1 RTSID
6 FSDDTELNQGLITHL
21 GVAFNRIKFRSII
34 KNDFLETIKR
44 EYPLAFELAVISSEE
59 IFGLINIKINENE
72 IGYIAVHFGLA
83 LERKRSNLSR
93 DIKRILVVCSSNVAT
108 SILIKKTLLKS
119 LNNHLI
125 KIETIDT
132 QSFKEISHYNFDL
145 ILTTIPL
152 EIQSQKHEPIIKRI
166 KPVISSQDL
175 QEIKKILNNQEVKN
189 EKIQSFFN
197 RNLFFKGLKMKIKNE
212 EVKNEKI
219 QSFFTRNLFFKG
231 LKMKNKNEVL
241 EYVTRKMEHFNYIDK
256 KTKKA
261 IFERESVATT
271 ELGRLIAIP
280 HPLNN
285 NMDTP
290 IVAVCTL
297 EKPILWTEQMV
308 QVILILSITHKDI
321 KVWETI
327 FRRLYEFLY
336 EDFAVN
342 KLITEYDFDDFIE
355 SLK

>member
-1 RTSID
+1 YDIFNTDDLNLEINISEEVNKAFSENNIKLTYDAITRLSNLILIAISRSKYKFNVNYSHSETEDLKNTNEYLAVNHLFNKLAAKITKFINVESEMLYITKHSLVSARLNNNIINENFDVIRIVDKVIKNIKKRTSID

-83 LERKRSNLSR
+83 LERKRYTLSL
-93 DIKRILVVCSSNVAT
+93 DIKRI
-108 SILIKKTLLKS
+108 
-119 LNNHLI
+119 NNHLI

-132 QSFKEISHYNFDL
+132 QSFKEISYYNFDL

-189 EKIQSFFN
+189 EKIQSFF
-197 RNLFFKGLKMKIKNE
+197 
-212 EVKNEKI
+212 
-219 QSFFTRNLFFKG
+219 TRN
-231 LKMKNKNEVL
+231 
-241 EYVTRKMEHFNYIDK
+241 
-256 KTKKA
+256 
-261 IFERESVATT
+261 
-271 ELGRLIAIP
+271 
-280 HPLNN
+280 
-285 NMDTP
+285 
-290 IVAVCTL
+290 
-297 EKPILWTEQMV
+297 
-308 QVILILSITHKDI
+308 
-321 KVWETI
+321 
-327 FRRLYEFLY
+327 
-336 EDFAVN
+336 
-342 KLITEYDFDDFIE
+342 
-355 SLK
+355 

>member
-1 RTSID
+1 
-6 FSDDTELNQGLITHL
+6 
-21 GVAFNRIKFRSII
+21 
-34 KNDFLETIKR
+34 
-44 EYPLAFELAVISSEE
+44 
-59 IFGLINIKINENE
+59 
-72 IGYIAVHFGLA
+72 
-83 LERKRSNLSR
+83 SR
-93 DIKRILVVCSSNVAT
+93 DIKRILVVGSSNVAT

-166 KPVISSQDL
+166 KTVIRSQEIK
-175 QEIKKILNNQEVKN
+175 EIKKILNNQ
-189 EKIQSFFN
+189 
-197 RNLFFKGLKMKIKNE
+197 

-271 ELGRLIAIP
+271 E
-280 HPLNN
+280 
-285 NMDTP
+285 
-290 IVAVCTL
+290 
-297 EKPILWTEQMV
+297 
-308 QVILILSITHKDI
+308 
-321 KVWETI
+321 
-327 FRRLYEFLY
+327 
-336 EDFAVN
+336 
-342 KLITEYDFDDFIE
+342 
-355 SLK
+355 

>member
-1 RTSID
+1 
-6 FSDDTELNQGLITHL
+6 
-21 GVAFNRIKFRSII
+21 
-34 KNDFLETIKR
+34 
-44 EYPLAFELAVISSEE
+44 
-59 IFGLINIKINENE
+59 

-152 EIQSQKHEPIIKRI
+152 EIQSQKHETIIKRI

-175 QEIKKILNNQEVKN
+175 QEIKKILNNQ
-189 EKIQSFFN
+189 
-197 RNLFFKGLKMKIKNE
+197 

-256 KTKKA
+256 KTTKTNFA
-261 IFERESVATT
+261 IDSIATT
-271 ELGRLIAIP
+271 
-280 HPLNN
+280 
-285 NMDTP
+285 
-290 IVAVCTL
+290 
-297 EKPILWTEQMV
+297 
-308 QVILILSITHKDI
+308 
-321 KVWETI
+321 
-327 FRRLYEFLY
+327 
-336 EDFAVN
+336 
-342 KLITEYDFDDFIE
+342 
-355 SLK
+355 

>member
-189 EKIQSFFN
+189 EKIQSFF
-197 RNLFFKGLKMKIKNE
+197 
-212 EVKNEKI
+212 
-219 QSFFTRNLFFKG
+219 TRNLFFKG

-241 EYVTRKMEHFNYIDK
+241 EYVTRKMEHINYIDK

-308 QVILILSITHKDI
+308 QVILILSIPHKDI

-327 FRRLYEFLY
+327 FRRLYDCLY
-336 EDFAVN
+336 EDFGVS
-342 KLITEYDFDDFIE
+342 KLLTEYDFDDFIE